1 VWAGAVSAHKLD
13 DTAGSD
19 EGFAQSASGSV
30 TDRLWAYSDG
40 VFAVIV
46 TIMVL
51 QLKPP
56 HSADL
61 SALSTLWPTFISYVV
76 SYVFIA
82 IIWINHHYLTRFID
96 HPSLALTWTNF
107 IHLLFV
113 SLLPFTTAW
122 MAQTKLSRSPVTVYA
137 GLFLCA
143 ATAYNVLERHIL
155 SQTDHLS
162 SRTRRIARR
171 RSLFAL
177 SLFAAATVAAAVR
190 PWLGF
195 GMICTA
201 LVLHMKP
208 DVGSPS
214 EERRAGEPGPAVDPG
229 AS

>member
-1 VWAGAVSAHKLD
+1 MSANKVD
-13 DTAGSD
+13 DPARPV
-19 EGFAQSASGSV
+19 EGLARAASRAV

-51 QLKPP
+51 QLRPP

-61 SALSTLWPTFISYVV
+61 SALSTLWPTFVSYVV

-96 HPSLALTWTNF
+96 QPSLALTWTNF

-113 SLLPFTTAW
+113 SLVPFTTAW
-122 MAQTKLSRSPVTVYA
+122 MAQTKLSRSPVMVYA
-137 GLFLCA
+137 ALFLCA

-155 SQTDHLS
+155 SHTDLLS
-162 SRTRRIARR
+162 ARTRKIARR
-171 RSLFAL
+171 RSLVAL
-177 SLFAAATVAAAVR
+177 SLFTAATLASAVR

-195 GMICTA
+195 SLVCSA
-201 LVLHMKP
+201 LRA
-208 DVGSPS
+208 SR
-214 EERRAGEPGPAVDPG
+214 EARRRRTI
-229 AS
+229 